1 APRPGEA
8 VGVLGAGTIGLLCV
22 AALRELV
29 PDAVVLCA
37 AKHPAQAQAARR
49 LGADHTCT
57 PEQLGVEAGR
67 LTGARRLVGHLG
79 RELLMGGLDS
89 VLECVGSGGSLEAAV
104 TVTRPRGTV
113 VLVGMPGQ
121 VRADLSLAW
130 QRELEL
136 RGAYGYRDDFPAAVD
151 LAGRLG
157 LGRLVAEGWHLRDHS
172 RALEEAPLA
181 ARSGAVK
188 TVFDVRTER

>member
-1 APRPGEA
+1 
-8 VGVLGAGTIGLLCV
+8 VIGAGTIGLLCV

-29 PDAVVLCA
+29 PEAVVLCA
-37 AKHPAQAQAARR
+37 AKHPAQAHAARR

-57 PEQLGVEAGR
+57 PEQLQVEAAR

-79 RELLMGGLDS
+79 RELLVGGLDC
-89 VLECVGSGGSLEAAV
+89 VLDCVGSGASLEAAV

-136 RGAYGYRDDFPAAVD
+136 RGAYGYCGDFPAAID
-151 LAGRLG
+151 LAGRLR
-157 LGRLVAEGWHLRDHS
+157 LGRLVADGWHLRDHS
-172 RALEEAPLA
+172 RALEDAPRA

-188 TVFDVRTER
+188 TVFDLRTER